1 MMAPAELAGHYVTDP
16 PHTFVTFAVRHFK
29 TSTVTGRFD
38 GVEGTVDLDTS
49 ARGGSGT
56 IAIAMDSIST
66 GTAAFDKHLK
76 SAEFFDVEQYPQARF
91 VGAHLVWQGG
101 QLTEVQGTLTLLGQ
115 THPVALRCTHFG
127 HYDSPIHKA
136 QVVGGDFE
144 VTIQRSRWG
153 MNWGI
158 EFGVPD
164 DVRLVIQF
172 EAVKR
177 G

>member
-1 MMAPAELAGHYVTDP
+1 MTAPAELAGRYETDP
-16 PHTFVTFAVRHFK
+16 GHTFVTFAVRHFK

-38 GVEGTVDLDTS
+38 GVEGTLDLDGS

-56 IAIAMDSIST
+56 IAIDTRSINT
-66 GTAAFDKHLK
+66 GTPAFDKHLK
-76 SAEFFDVEQYPQARF
+76 SAEFFNVEKYPQARF
-91 VGAHLVWQGG
+91 VGAHLVWQGDH
-101 QLTEVQGTLTLLGQ
+101 LTEVQGTLTLLDQ

-136 QVVGGDFE
+136 HVVGGDFE

-158 EFGVPD
+158 DFGVPD
-164 DVRLVIQF
+164 DVRLVIQI